1 MKRNQD
7 LYDVVI
13 VGSGAG
19 GIGAAYALL
28 NSGLRILLVDQNSI
42 LGGTHVNAWVN
53 VMATTPPAPFERGI
67 FEDLE
72 KKGYAMYL
80 DPDYNEFSP
89 QELRNITFED
99 TYMEQRF
106 LKKGREVSVCYDVE
120 ELAKKYAADL
130 QSKIEILL
138 NTKLI
143 SVSKDG
149 NKVRSVVLRGLN
161 AREIEIPASLFIDST
176 GDGLLCRLA
185 GTAYYL
191 GEDSKTTYDDYCF
204 IEPSAPIVPEKNV
217 NVPTLMYKIEKGTE
231 NLSHIEAKFSF
242 DSLIYNNPGGAFSL
256 VNTVFYLEEPGIS
269 VLEKGVEAVYSEM
282 IPRTLQH
289 WKKAKNV
296 ANIHPRYK
304 NYNLDEKCYAGVAP
318 MLGIRETYRIKC
330 RRMLNELALSKL
342 VTPSNIM
349 SLSDPLDSIIAIGN
363 HTVDIHGKSNINQA
377 NIERVPYGVPYGCII
392 PLGLDNVF
400 VACRASGFTHIAAA
414 SFRLTRNI
422 MQIGYAAGKACQYM
436 FDVEECN
443 LTDQVDV
450 NMLQKKQYMDFQIQT
465 SMVYE
470 MIDDKYRS
478 CPVKV
483 DK

>member
-13 VGSGAG
+13 IGSGAG

-28 NSGLRILLVDQNSI
+28 NSGLKILLIDQNSI

-53 VMATTPPAPFERGI
+53 VMATTPPAPFEKAI
-67 FEDLE
+67 FEDLK
-72 KKGYAMYL
+72 KKGCAMYL
-80 DPDYNEFSP
+80 DPGYNEFSP
-89 QELRNITFED
+89 QELKNITFED
-99 TYMEQRF
+99 SYMEKCF

-120 ELAKKYAADL
+120 ELGKKYAADL
-130 QSKIEILL
+130 QSRIELLL
-138 NTKLI
+138 NTRLT

-149 NKVRSVVLRGLN
+149 NRVKSVAVCGLDGKEV
-161 AREIEIPASLFIDST
+161 EISASLFIDST

-191 GEDSKTTYDDYCF
+191 GEDGRTAYADYGF
-204 IEPSAPIVPEKNV
+204 TEPSAPEVPERNV

-231 NLSHIEAKFSF
+231 DLSQIVADFSF
-242 DSLIYNNPGGAFSL
+242 DSLIYNNPGGRFSL
-256 VNTVFYLEEPGIS
+256 VNTVYYLNEPGIS
-269 VLEKGVEAVYSEM
+269 VVEKGMDAVYSEM
-282 IPRTLQH
+282 TPKTLQH
-289 WKKAKNV
+289 WKTAKNV
-296 ANIHPRYK
+296 ANIHPPYK
-304 NYNLDEKCYAGVAP
+304 NYHLNEKRYAGAAP

-330 RRMLNELALSKL
+330 RRMLHELALSKL
-342 VTPSNIM
+342 VTPSNIT

-363 HTVDIHGKSNINQA
+363 HAVDIQGEKNNINQG
-377 NIERVPYGVPYGCII
+377 NIKRVAYGVPYGCII
-392 PLGLDNVF
+392 PFGLDNVF

-436 FDVEECN
+436 FDVEDCN
-443 LTDQVDV
+443 LTAQVDV
-450 NMLQKKQYMDFQIQT
+450 NALQGKNYMDFQTQA

-470 MIDDKYRS
+470 MIDDRYK
-478 CPVKV
+478 
-483 DK
+483 

>member
-13 VGSGAG
+13 IGSGAG

-28 NSGLRILLVDQNSI
+28 NSGLKIVLVDQNSI

-53 VMATTPPAPFERGI
+53 VMATTPPAPFERRI

-89 QELRNITFED
+89 QEHQNITFED
-99 TYMEQRF
+99 SYMERRF
-106 LKKGREVSVCYDVE
+106 LKEGCEVSVCYDVE

-130 QSKIEILL
+130 QGKIEVLL

-143 SVSKDG
+143 SISKEG
-149 NKVRSVVLRGLN
+149 NKVKSVVLRGLN
-161 AREIEIPASLFIDST
+161 EKEIKISASLFIDST

-191 GEDSKTTYDDYCF
+191 GEDSKTAYDDYYF
-204 IEPSAPIVPEKNV
+204 IEPSAPIVPEKNL

-231 NLSHIEAKFSF
+231 DLSHVEAKFSF
-242 DSLIYNNPGGAFSL
+242 DSLVYNNPGSIFSL
-256 VNTVFYLEEPGIS
+256 VNTVYYLEESGIS

-282 IPRTLQH
+282 IPKTLQH
-289 WKKAKNV
+289 WKKAKSV

-304 NYNLDEKCYAGVAP
+304 NCKLNEKRYVGVAP

-349 SLSDPLDSIIAIGN
+349 SLSDSLDSIIAIGN
-363 HTVDIHGKSNINQA
+363 HAVDI
-377 NIERVPYGVPYGCII
+377 
-392 PLGLDNVF
+392 
-400 VACRASGFTHIAAA
+400 
-414 SFRLTRNI
+414 
-422 MQIGYAAGKACQYM
+422 QIGRAH
-436 FDVEECN
+436 V
-443 LTDQVDV
+443 
-450 NMLQKKQYMDFQIQT
+450 
-465 SMVYE
+465 
-470 MIDDKYRS
+470 
-478 CPVKV
+478 
-483 DK
+483 

>member
-13 VGSGAG
+13 IGSGAG

-28 NSGLRILLVDQNSI
+28 NSGLNILLVDQNSI

-53 VMATTPPAPFERGI
+53 VMATTPPAPFEKNI
-67 FEDLE
+67 FEDLK
-72 KKGYAMYL
+72 KKGCATYL

-89 QELRNITFED
+89 QELKNITFENS
-99 TYMEQRF
+99 YMERRF

-120 ELAKKYAADL
+120 ELGKKYATDL
-130 QSKIEILL
+130 QGKIEVLL

-143 SVSKDG
+143 FVSRDG
-149 NKVRSVVLRGLN
+149 NRVKSVVLCGLN
-161 AREIEIPASLFIDST
+161 GKEIKISASLFIDST

-191 GEDSKTTYDDYCF
+191 GEDGQAAYDDYCF
-204 IEPSAPIVPEKNV
+204 VEPSAPLVPEKNI
-217 NVPTLMYKIEKGTE
+217 NAPTLMYKIEKGTE
-231 NLSHIEAKFSF
+231 DLSHIEAKFSF
-242 DSLIYNNPGGAFSL
+242 DSLVYNNPDGIFSL
-256 VNTVFYLEEPGIS
+256 VNTVYYLEEPGIS

-289 WKKAKNV
+289 WKRAKSV

-304 NYNLDEKCYAGVAP
+304 NYSLNKKRHAGVAP

-363 HTVDIHGKSNINQA
+363 HAVDIHGKSNINQA
-377 NIERVPYGVPYGCII
+377 NIKIVPYGIPYGCII
-392 PLGLDNVF
+392 PFGLDNVF
-400 VACRASGFTHIAAA
+400 IACRASGFTHIAAA

-436 FDVEECN
+436 FEIEDCN

-450 NMLQKKQYMDFQIQT
+450 NILQGKSYMDFQVQT
-465 SMVYE
+465 SMVYA
-470 MIDDKYRS
+470 MIDDKY
-478 CPVKV
+478 K
-483 DK
+483 K